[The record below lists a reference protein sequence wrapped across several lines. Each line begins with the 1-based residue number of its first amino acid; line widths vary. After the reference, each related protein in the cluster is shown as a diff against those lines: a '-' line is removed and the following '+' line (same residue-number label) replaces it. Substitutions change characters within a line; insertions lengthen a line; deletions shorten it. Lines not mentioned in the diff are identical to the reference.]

1 MQIIPSKTGAFGF
14 LSSEYV
20 PMAHHIGKSAGAF
33 AAMLTSNAS
42 GSGNQSGTS
51 QGSSQTSG
59 QTASQLAG
67 QIAGVVSA
75 AQAALSA
82 PSMPQSQADTSLRN
96 VKMTQQDFAAL
107 QATLAQA
114 GVPQD
119 TITKLS
125 NDIQSPQGLT
135 WGQFMQNLQQ
145 TTLQQFLKPTDIS
158 DADKSNVSSLLS
170 SLGFDPK
177 QAGDL
182 TTALA
187 NGKPARVFD
196 LISSK
201 LKGLDPSDTVTVTQ
215 DQVASL
221 AKALKL
227 PDSATQ
233 SLLSQ
238 FGGQDSMELSSTG
251 LSQMFTAAKSD
262 LSQVLSQAGDAMKT
276 IKELVDPAMD
286 LASQRLSMTQQQANS
301 QVQSMQLK
309 PSSLLQGPQDAATS
323 TNNAGNKNQ
332 AGPAYDDH
340 STNKNQANTSHDDHS
355 TNQSQSGTA
364 YDDQS
369 ANKDQANTA
378 HDDHSTNDDFPG
390 FQKDGHQQTSQL
402 PGKDGVLDGKST
414 SQDNKSATDRAWEEL
429 ADKLQTQ
436 GESLLSSG
444 TGQSNGQTTAG
455 QTILGQTTAQG
466 LTQALSQAVTP
477 EAQAAKTQATPF
489 LDQVQAGILKNMGQG
504 VSQLTLELTPE
515 SLGKL
520 NVMLTVK
527 GQDVQAVIKADSPEA
542 EKALSDNLQQIK
554 QSLEDQGLTVSKL
567 EVRAGLQ
574 QDANLGQQWA
584 GTDKHNQSQERR
596 EALERMRTSSMLAG
610 GDSVAMAQQMQ
621 SVGVEANISQ
631 TGLDIVA

>member
-340 STNKNQANTSHDDHS
+340 STNKNQANT
-355 TNQSQSGTA
+355 
-364 YDDQS
+364 
-369 ANKDQANTA
+369 A